1 MNSNTDY
8 LNSFHKI
15 TAGFLLTAGAAAAG
29 VWTFLI
35 VSGAF
40 SFPDPAPDPAP
51 GQSQELLAAVLH
63 LGSESFLSAVS
74 ILTGVYLLF
83 RSEKARRG
91 LYFTLGI
98 LLSSTLNGIVFY
110 TFLSTDPDL
119 LMTVILGVIML
130 FAGGL
135 FITGILK
142 DHLSGV
148 ENQVLFKSGL
158 ILLGYIFYLLINT
171 AARFASQDSWHFFIQ
186 IVAFGLVIPLYA
198 SALISQNNDPPR
210 KPAE

>member
-15 TAGFLLTAGAAAAG
+15 TAGFLLTAGAAVAG

-40 SFPDPAPDPAP
+40 SFPDPDPDQP
-51 GQSQELLAAVLH
+51 QELLTAALH
-63 LGSESFLSAVS
+63 LGSESFLLVVS

-98 LLSSTLNGIVFY
+98 LISSTLNGIVFY
-110 TFLSTDPDL
+110 AFSSTDPDI
-119 LMTVILGVIML
+119 LMTVILGVITL

-142 DHLSGV
+142 DHLFGV